1 MVAGTGTG
9 RAGRPRREIWDGTG
23 FNYADTIA
31 EMMRT
36 REAQG
41 FDGRNFGDSQ
51 NRYSDP
57 MVCMGIAAAVTRT
70 IKFSTGVTNTVT
82 RHPAVMASAFG
93 AVQLASGGR
102 AYVGI
107 ARGDSALAHIGMA
120 PAPVPA
126 FEKYVDVLQRYL
138 AGKEVPFEEVD
149 AAMGGRRT
157 DVRRADELHI
167 GAVPTVSKMQW
178 LPGNMPKVP
187 VDVYATGPKIIS
199 IGARLA
205 DQVTFAVGAQP
216 SRIKW
221 AMDLA
226 RAEARK
232 AGRDPDSISY
242 GAMVGVGL
250 DDNLDRGRKRIAGVV
265 AVSSRFSVMHR
276 TPIGPIDAEDVPV
289 FQALH
294 DGYDMNKHSVTTSNQ
309 TGLLPDWFM
318 DKHAIIG
325 PPSVAVDRLIEIFEL
340 GIERIV
346 VLFNASHHGAE
357 DEIRAV
363 YERFSKEVIPKA
375 RG

>member
-1 MVAGTGTG
+1 MAESRSGK
-9 RAGRPRREIWDGTG
+9 AGRPRRELWDGTG

-31 EMMRT
+31 EMMRQ
-36 REAQG
+36 REDQG

-57 MVCMGIAAAVTRT
+57 FVCMGIAAAVTKT
-70 IKFSTGVTNTVT
+70 IKFSTGVTNPVT

-93 AVQLASGGR
+93 AVQLATGGR

-120 PAPVPA
+120 PAPVPV

-138 AGKEVPFEEVD
+138 AGTAVPFDEVD
-149 AAMGGRRT
+149 AAMGGRRS

-167 GAVPTVSKMQW
+167 GAVPTASRMQW
-178 LPGNMPKVP
+178 LPGTMPKVP

-221 AMDLA
+221 AMKLA
-226 RAEARK
+226 RDEAGK
-232 AGRDPDSISY
+232 AGRDPDAISY

-250 DDNLDRGRKRIAGVV
+250 DDNLERGRKRIAGVV

-276 TPIGPIDAEDVPV
+276 TPVGPIDAEDVPV

-294 DGYDMNKHSVTTSNQ
+294 DGYDMNKHSVSTSNQ

-325 PPSVAVDRLIEIFEL
+325 PSSVAIERLIEIFEL

-346 VLFNASHHGAE
+346 VLFNASHHGAD
-357 DEIRAV
+357 DEINAV
-363 YERFSKEVIPKA
+363 YRRFAKEVIPKA